1 MHNKSTLATIAILGS
16 ALFSIISLAT
26 LSATTSQVTPKVL
39 AAKGTSTYNAT
50 TTMGISTINTAML
63 GKPYFEAK
71 GKTIGTRVIDVSN
84 GPPKIEYTFLFSGMM
99 NGVNVTATETALV
112 SFRSN
117 GTGYGVGQGIIM
129 ANDGEVATYNG
140 QGYGQTTTVGTTIV
154 HGLHIYST
162 TSTGK
167 LAFLNKIVGIEEYD
181 LDTMG
186 NVSAKVWAW
195 K

>member
-1 MHNKSTLATIAILGS
+1 MIKRNQRMNLLVSVSSIVVAM
-16 ALFSIISLAT
+16 ALVWS
-26 LSATTSQVTPKVL
+26 LSATASQETQKAL
-39 AAKGTSTYNAT
+39 AATVTSTSSAAT
-50 TTMGISTINTAML
+50 GISTINTAML

-84 GPPKIEYTFLFSGMM
+84 GPPKIEYTFLFGGMM
-99 NGVNVTATETALV
+99 NGLNVTATETALV

-140 QGYGQTTTVGTTIV
+140 QGYGQTTTAGTTIV
-154 HGLHIYST
+154 HGSHIYST

-167 LAFLNKIVGIEEYD
+167 LAFLSKIVGIEEYD

-186 NVSAKVWAW
+186 NVSVKEWAW

>member
-1 MHNKSTLATIAILGS
+1 MIKQNRRMNLLVSISSIAVAT
-16 ALFSIISLAT
+16 ALVWS
-26 LSATTSQVTPKVL
+26 LSATTSQETQKAL
-39 AAKGTSTYNAT
+39 AATVTSTSSAAT
-50 TTMGISTINTAML
+50 AGISTINTAML

-140 QGYGQTTTVGTTIV
+140 QGYGQSTSAGTTIV